1 PEIQTA
7 LGQASLQALPG
18 LGVLGAA
25 YGMPLGVEQYAV
37 AAPKGGQRAD
47 QVQTLGGALQLLA
60 VLRQAQLHGPRQ
72 TLAHLLQSFLQQT
85 QQPLGMLLLQSS
97 MQAGQLLAAQIHALL
112 PDAAQAQFQLIQ
124 ALALLGQPL
133 PRVPQATAQGVQSQ
147 PLPLQADLH
156 ALLQL
161 AMTALQLL
169 QHGPGVGAEQ
179 FGGRR
184 GGGGAYVGNEV
195 ADGYIGLVPDGTD
208 HRGAAGGHGPGDHF
222 LGERPEVL
230 QPATVPGLS
239 ARSSA
244 CTICRAASRTWTAVV
259 LITCSTT
266 GARRPYMLMMS
277 GSAAPLDEVMT
288 PIRVGCEGGGLLRS
302 AANRPS
308 ACSRAL
314 SASKAWR
321 SAPSP
326 AGSTASRIIW

>member
-1 PEIQTA
+1 
-7 LGQASLQALPG
+7 GQASLQALPG

-37 AAPKGGQRAD
+37 AAPEGGQRAD

-85 QQPLGMLLLQSS
+85 QQALGMLLLQSS

-112 PDAAQAQFQLIQ
+112 PGAAQAQFQLIQ

-133 PRVPQATAQGVQSQ
+133 PRVPQATAHGVQSQ

-208 HRGAAGGHGPGDHF
+208 HGGAAGGHGPGDHF
-222 LGERPEVL
+222 LVERHEIL
-230 QPATVPGLS
+230 QRA
-239 ARSSA
+239 
-244 CTICRAASRTWTAVV
+244 AASRPWTAVG
-259 LITCSTT
+259 LITSSMK
-266 GARRPYMLMMS
+266 GARRPNTLMMS
-277 GSAAPLDEVMT
+277 RTAAPLGEVMT
-288 PIRVGCEGGGLLRS
+288 PIRVGCEGSGRLRS

-314 SASKAWR
+314 SASNAWR
-321 SAPSP
+321 NAPSP